1 MENHN
6 NTHIIPYKTY
16 LYILAG
22 LIALTLISVGVTH
35 VEVGEMSIITALVL
49 ASIKSVLVIVYFMH
63 LKFDNRILQIAV
75 PAIFILV
82 GLVLF
87 ITFLDYNFR

>member
-6 NTHIIPYKTY
+6 NTHIVPYKTY

-35 VEVGEMSIITALVL
+35 VEVGELSIITALVL

-63 LKFDNRILQIAV
+63 LKFDNKILQILV
-75 PAIFILV
+75 PGIFILV
-82 GLVLF
+82 TLVLV
-87 ITFLDYNFR
+87 IVFLDYNFR